1 MARKTFN
8 KEYKI
13 SAVKLVLEESYE
25 PKQAARLLNIHPQ
38 TLYSWVTEYKECGEN
53 AFPGKG
59 NSKYH
64 DHYKLRVLEKENN
77 TLKEEI
83 RLLKKY
89 RAFLKKGKN

>member
-13 SAVKLVLEESYE
+13 SAVKLVLEEGYE
-25 PKQAARLLNIHPQ
+25 TKQAARLLNIHPQ
-38 TLYSWVTEYKECGEN
+38 TLYSWVLEYKEHGEN

-64 DHYKLRVLEKENN
+64 EHYQMRVLEKENN
-77 TLKEEI
+77 ALKEEI
-83 RLLKKY
+83 KLLKNIKPS
-89 RAFLKKGKN
+89 